1 MIKVKDIISAMNED
15 MLPLLIW
22 EEEGIIKPY
31 EPKTYDNLEV
41 HKIITEEENNRGE
54 VRHLLLFIKNKKEN
68 PDDLYKLIKPWPS
81 TPDPIDTNSI
91 TSISSIPDPCVH
103 CPNHPSNG
111 GSGNCNC
118 ILGQPKITS
127 GYINTNIEAP
137 EARLSTTTT
146 SATLT
151 KG

>member
-1 MIKVKDIISAMNED
+1 MITVKDIISAMNED
-15 MLPLLIW
+15 MFPLLVW
-22 EEEGIIKPY
+22 GEEGIIKPY

-54 VRHLLLFIKNKKEN
+54 VRHLLLFVKNKKEN
-68 PDDLYKLIKPWPS
+68 PIDLYKLVKSWPP
-81 TPDPIDTNSI
+81 TPEPIDSDS
-91 TSISSIPDPCVH
+91 TSNISSIPPSCKN

-111 GSGNCNC
+111 GSGICNC
-118 ILGQPKITS
+118 TLGQPSITS
-127 GYINTNIEAP
+127 GYINTNGDIP
-137 EARLSTTTT
+137 EAHYTTTT

>member
-15 MLPLLIW
+15 MFPLLIW
-22 EEEGIIKPY
+22 GEEGIVKPY
-31 EPKTYDNLEV
+31 EPKMYDNLEV
-41 HKIITEEENNRGE
+41 HRIITEEENNRGE
-54 VRHLLLFIKNKKEN
+54 VRHLLIFVKNKKEN
-68 PDDLYKLIKPWPS
+68 PVDLYKLVKSWPPTPEPIACDS
-81 TPDPIDTNSI
+81 TSN
-91 TSISSIPDPCVH
+91 ISSIPPTCAH

-118 ILGQPKITS
+118 ILGQPSITS
-127 GYINTNIEAP
+127 GYINTNGDTP
-137 EARLSTTTT
+137 EAHYITTT

>member
-1 MIKVKDIISAMNED
+1 MITVKDIVSAMNED
-15 MLPLLIW
+15 MFPLLVW
-22 EEEGIIKPY
+22 EEENIIKPY
-31 EPKTYDNLEV
+31 ERKTYDNLEV
-41 HKIITEEENNRGE
+41 HKIIAEEENNRGE
-54 VRHLLLFIKNKKEN
+54 TRHLLVFVKNN
-68 PDDLYKLIKPWPS
+68 PVDLYKLIKSWPPI
-81 TPDPIDTNSI
+81 PDPIDTNSI
-91 TSISSIPDPCVH
+91 TNISSIPDSCVH

-127 GYINTNIEAP
+127 GYINTNIDAP
-137 EARLSTTTT
+137 EAHLSTTTT